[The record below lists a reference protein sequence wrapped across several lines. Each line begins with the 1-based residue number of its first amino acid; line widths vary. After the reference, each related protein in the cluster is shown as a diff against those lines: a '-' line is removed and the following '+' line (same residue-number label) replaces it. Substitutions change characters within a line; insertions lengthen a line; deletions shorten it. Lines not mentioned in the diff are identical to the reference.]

1 MPLTK
6 HFLLNILFLCCFS
19 QHLGATSMAPLEIT
33 REPVFFQNF
42 TGDFDE
48 IEERRIIRFLV
59 PYSKT
64 FFFLDGAKPKG
75 LIYDNIM
82 AFEKA
87 LNIQLKSHHIQ
98 VHAVVIPTSRKELLP
113 HLRQGLGDV
122 AAGNLTIT
130 DTRLKS
136 VDFTTPFHQDIN
148 ELLVT
153 NKSDRNYNS
162 LFDLAGKTI
171 SVRPSS
177 SYYTSLVRTNK
188 ILKDFGKREIT
199 IRKIHEQLEDE
210 DILELVNANIIHL
223 TVVDQHKA
231 ELWAQLLPNIKIHDT
246 FAINKGGKIAWAI
259 RKDSPK
265 LKQVLNTFIEKNKIG
280 TLAGNMLFTRYF
292 KNTDYLTKALEG
304 KNKDRYQDLIP
315 VFKKYGELYNF
326 NHFLLIALA
335 YQESKLNQK
344 ARSSKGAVGIMQILP
359 STANSPAVNIKNIDQ
374 VGANIHAGTKYLRYL
389 ADVYFPESEHID
401 KTNRALFTFAAY
413 NAGPAKVNY
422 LRRKA
427 EQEGYDPNVWFQN
440 VEIVA
445 ARHIGRETVS
455 YVSNIMKY
463 YIAYNLLARSQEK
476 ITFPVKQLRQTV
488 L

>member
-1 MPLTK
+1 
-6 HFLLNILFLCCFS
+6 
-19 QHLGATSMAPLEIT
+19 MAPLEIT
-33 REPVFFQNF
+33 REPVFFQKF

-64 FFFLDGAKPKG
+64 FFFLDGAKPQG

-82 AFEKA
+82 AFEKD
-87 LNIQLKSHHIQ
+87 LNIQLKNQHIQ

-113 HLRQGLGDV
+113 HLNQGLGDV

-130 DTRLKS
+130 SERLEN
-136 VDFTTPFHQDIN
+136 VDFTTPFHKNIS

-153 NKSDRNYNS
+153 HKSEKEYTSIFNLS
-162 LFDLAGKTI
+162 GKTI

-177 SYYTSLVRTNK
+177 SYYTSLLRINK
-188 ILKDFGKREIT
+188 ILKDFGKKEIT

-210 DILELVNANIIHL
+210 DILELINANIIHR

-231 ELWAQLLPNIKIHDT
+231 DLWARLLPNIEIHNSFT
-246 FAINKGGKIAWAI
+246 INKGGELAWAI
-259 RKDSPK
+259 RKNSPK
-265 LKQVLNTFIEKNKIG
+265 LKKVLNAFMQKNKVG

-292 KNTDYLTKALEG
+292 KNTAYLTKALEG
-304 KNKDRYQDLIP
+304 KTKARYQELIP

-359 STANSPAVNIKNIDQ
+359 STAYSPAVNIRNIDQ

-413 NAGPAKVNY
+413 NAGPAKVNF

-427 EQEGYDPNVWFQN
+427 QQEGYDPNVWFQN

-463 YIAYNLLARSQEK
+463 YIAYNLLAKSREK
-476 ITFPVKQLRQTV
+476 VTFPIKQQRQTV
-488 L
+488 F